1 MTIKVYIYFLQVPIS
16 AMGVF
21 GSSLF
26 VFRTYA
32 ITLRKNNKIVIDS
45 AHIMKMKDES
55 CNLGNLFNLLV

>member
-1 MTIKVYIYFLQVPIS
+1 MST
-16 AMGVF
+16 MGVF

-55 CNLGNLFNLLV
+55 RNLGNLFH